1 MANDGVGGRRHRAG
15 RLRIH
20 RLILNP
26 VTSPEYDGAENK
38 LELQDESLFRAREHM
53 GKVSV
58 VAQAAMKPLGPR
70 VHGVED
76 AKGSL
81 FWALETDSESGDA
94 SSVESLDTSEFIKQA
109 HEVGFTI
116 PQLVSAERELEACS
130 DTDQ

>member
-1 MANDGVGGRRHRAG
+1 MANDGVGGRRHCAG
-15 RLRIH
+15 RLRIR

-26 VTSPEYDGAENK
+26 ATSPEYDGAENK

-58 VAQAAMKPLGPR
+58 VAQAAMKPPGPR

-76 AKGSL
+76 AKGSR
-81 FWALETDSESGDA
+81 FWALGTDSEFGDA
-94 SSVESLDTSEFIKQA
+94 SSVESLDTSEFIMQA
-109 HEVGFTI
+109 HEDQFTI